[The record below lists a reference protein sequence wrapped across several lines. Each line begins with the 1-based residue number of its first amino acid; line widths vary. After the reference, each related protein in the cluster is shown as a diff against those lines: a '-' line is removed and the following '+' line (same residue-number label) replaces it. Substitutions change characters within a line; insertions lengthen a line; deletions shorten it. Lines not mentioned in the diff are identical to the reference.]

1 MGYKLNHSEK
11 EVAGSINVMLTTM
24 EAVGQIVHHD
34 RLNSGSTF
42 NKNAKTGK
50 TYAYRMCRPGTPDHY
65 VILNNGTVLWIEA
78 KSTTGKQS
86 PQQAEFERK
95 INGIP
100 GHHYMIARSVIEV
113 IDYID
118 SVKHSDRGQE

>member
-1 MGYKLNHSEK
+1 MGYKLKHNEK
-11 EVAGSINVMLTTM
+11 EVALSIKVMLTTM

-42 NKNAKTGK
+42 SKDHRTGK
-50 TYAYRMCRPGTPDHY
+50 SYALKMCRPGTPDHY

-78 KSTTGKQS
+78 KSTVGTQS
-86 PQQAEFERK
+86 DHQAEFERK
-95 INGIP
+95 IKGIP